1 MDKAN
6 GLYIAESIKHFSTK
20 SEIHEQNVEPFLW
33 NKSNYRNTENN
44 SNIPELQWRTQ
55 LLELVSWEL
64 QLH

>member
-1 MDKAN
+1 MDRAN
-6 GLYIAESIKHFSTK
+6 VSSIAESIKYFSTK
-20 SEIHEQNVEPFLW
+20 TEIHEQNVEPFLW

-55 LLELVSWEL
+55 LLELVSSQL